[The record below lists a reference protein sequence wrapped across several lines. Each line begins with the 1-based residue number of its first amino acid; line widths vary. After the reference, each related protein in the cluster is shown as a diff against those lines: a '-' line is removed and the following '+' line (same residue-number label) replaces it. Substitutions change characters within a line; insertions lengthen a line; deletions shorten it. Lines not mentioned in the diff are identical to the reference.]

1 MDTDTAGASATDSAT
16 TVIATASAAVPTLT
30 TLVSFNGTNG
40 QWPEDGVTIDAAG
53 DLFGTTITGG
63 AYGDGTVFE
72 IARTAGGYAST
83 PTTLFSF
90 NGTDG
95 SSPYAAL
102 LMDAAGDLFGTTYL
116 GGPNGEGVGL
126 SGDGTAYELVNNGGG
141 SYSQTTLVNFG
152 AVVNIDGLPNV
163 SGNNGLLPLAGL
175 IADANGDL
183 FETTTG
189 GGTYIDDGVV
199 YSAGGTVFELV
210 NNGGGSYTQATLA
223 TFNSLNGDGQG
234 LEGHLITDASGD
246 LFGTTVGGGV
256 NNDGT
261 VFEIAKTSTGYA
273 SAPTTLVTF
282 NGANGVSP
290 VSSLITDAAGNLFG
304 TTTAGGAND
313 DGSVFELVNTG
324 GSYTLI
330 TLVSFNGNG
339 LNGDGWGP
347 EGPLIADAAGYLFGT
362 TSNGG
367 ANGLGT
373 VFELSNTGFQVGR
386 TLVWSGASGTDFANP
401 LNWDDTT
408 SGLNPSALAPTAI
421 DTVEFNGGGAVT
433 GSGTVATVSFG
444 GDGAWHL
451 GSAADLTVLAGMT
464 VGTSQPNVVL
474 IDQGTSLIETGAATI
489 ANTSGASG
497 SSVNVSGAGSNWN
510 VASSLIVGSG
520 GFGALSLSQGATVD
534 VGTLDE
540 GSTSGGGGSVSL
552 SGISTALDVTGN
564 LTVGDTASGELT
576 VVGGASVSAA
586 TISLGRNGGAS
597 GVASIAGNS
606 LVTTGSVVVGVSGAG
621 ELSILNGANVT
632 IGGDLDVAQLAGA
645 SGNVDIENTTGTLII
660 GGNLNVGLGGGVATM
675 TIGLNTAV
683 QLDNG
688 GITEGKYAK
697 IIEHTAFDP

>member
-1 MDTDTAGASATDSAT
+1 
-16 TVIATASAAVPTLT
+16 
-30 TLVSFNGTNG
+30 
-40 QWPEDGVTIDAAG
+40 
-53 DLFGTTITGG
+53 
-63 AYGDGTVFE
+63 
-72 IARTAGGYAST
+72 
-83 PTTLFSF
+83 
-90 NGTDG
+90 
-95 SSPYAAL
+95 
-102 LMDAAGDLFGTTYL
+102 
-116 GGPNGEGVGL
+116 
-126 SGDGTAYELVNNGGG
+126 
-141 SYSQTTLVNFG
+141 
-152 AVVNIDGLPNV
+152 
-163 SGNNGLLPLAGL
+163 
-175 IADANGDL
+175 
-183 FETTTG
+183 
-189 GGTYIDDGVV
+189 
-199 YSAGGTVFELV
+199 VFELV

-347 EGPLIADAAGYLFGT
+347 EGPLIADAAGNLFGTTGEGGSFNDGTVFELVNNGGGSHTLNTLVSFNGANGQYPSYSGLTADAAGDLFGT